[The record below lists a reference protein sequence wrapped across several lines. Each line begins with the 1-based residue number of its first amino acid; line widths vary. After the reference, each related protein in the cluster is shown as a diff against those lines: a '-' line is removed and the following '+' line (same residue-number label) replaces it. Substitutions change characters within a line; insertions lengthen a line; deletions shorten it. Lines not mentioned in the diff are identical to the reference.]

1 MLLPVSYV
9 SKIALTDVLKGF
21 SSFFT
26 IIPFFLTKP
35 VKARLEAIS
44 QKFAA
49 FLSVTD
55 FIRFTERSVHSVHR
69 TSKDDRANIRQCFS
83 HYTGF
88 VIAFGYFG
96 AKRNG
101 QHKNISVSGLA
112 CHSKQLFSTF
122 GVNRSAI
129 EYQVQRRFLTLVMTI
144 IEALMTAKILFCVRR
159 SSKKRSG

>member
-1 MLLPVSYV
+1 MLLPVSHV

-55 FIRFTERSVHSVHR
+55 FIRFTEQSVHSVHR
-69 TSKDDRANIRQCFS
+69 TSKDDRANIRQRFS

-88 VIAFGYFG
+88 VIAFGYFCG
-96 AKRNG
+96 KRNG
-101 QHKNISVSGLA
+101 QHTNISVSGLA
-112 CHSKQLFSTF
+112 CHSKQSVSTF

-129 EYQVQRRFLTLVMTI
+129 EDQVRRRVVTLVMTI
-144 IEALMTAKILFCVRR
+144 IEALMTAKILVCVRH
-159 SSKKRSG
+159 SSKKRLG